1 MYELALSDN
10 STGYAHVQEV
20 RGGQFHAKLTLP
32 NENKQTALPGG
43 ACASAQLAALRVA
56 KFKAGVLEV
65 VKKQTGRAPRGSVR
79 LASRFIC
86 HMHALSS
93 HACPAS
99 HRSASFLSMWS
110 WSARRW

>member
-1 MYELALSDN
+1 METSVEPYTDEDGTVYELALSDN

-32 NENKQTALPGG
+32 NENKQTTLPGG

-65 VKKQTGRAPRGSVR
+65 VKMITLPKQMRSFAKVKRK
-79 LASRFIC
+79 
-86 HMHALSS
+86 
-93 HACPAS
+93 
-99 HRSASFLSMWS
+99 HRS
-110 WSARRW
+110 